1 MEWIG
6 NIALYVVLACGVI
19 GCVASIIARESALA
33 QAYMNGFY
41 AIGHIFVAIA
51 GIFASIPYIV
61 SLVESI
67 VSPLYSLAHID
78 PSLAITSILAIDMG
92 GYQVAMQ
99 SAKSLEGATMAM
111 FVGFMAGA
119 TIVFSIPVGLRI
131 IPKAAH
137 KDFALGIMIGFLGI
151 PFGVLVSCLFI
162 MLDPVLIRDHI
173 ATQGKPTYLLDFSLP
188 FIVWNL
194 MPLAAF
200 CLVVSL
206 GLYYVRKVMLVGFYV
221 LGFVV
226 DMWGKVF
233 LALLLIEHFS
243 GGISYVFGDFP
254 FDPVFADESDT
265 MRALE
270 IAGYTGLVLSG
281 TFVLCAL
288 LNTALKLSHKP
299 NALLFGGILA
309 CASNVLAAYPMLANL
324 SPKARIQIVAFS
336 VCGGF
341 LIGDHLSFSA
351 NFQPSLIVPIM
362 LGKLAGALLA
372 LWLARFFIGQK

>member
-33 QAYMNGFY
+33 QAYMNGLY
-41 AIGHIFVAIA
+41 AIGHIFVAIS

-99 SAKSLEGATMAM
+99 SAESLEGATMAM

-131 IPKAAH
+131 IPKTAH
-137 KDFALGIMIGFLGI
+137 KDFALGIMVGFLGI

-188 FIVWNL
+188 FILWNL
-194 MPLAAF
+194 MPLAVF

-206 GLYYVRKVMLVGFYV
+206 GLYYARRVMLVGFYV
-221 LGFVV
+221 FGFVV

-243 GGISYVFGDFP
+243 GGVSYVFGGFP

-324 SPKARIQIVAFS
+324 SPKTRVQIVAFS

-372 LWLARFFIGQK
+372 LCLARFFIEQK

>member
-33 QAYMNGFY
+33 QAYMNGLY

-99 SAKSLEGATMAM
+99 SAESLEGATMAM

-137 KDFALGIMIGFLGI
+137 KDFALGIMVGFLGI
-151 PFGVLVSCLFI
+151 PFGVLVSCLFV

-188 FIVWNL
+188 FILWNL
-194 MPLAAF
+194 IPLAAF

-206 GLYYVRKVMLVGFYV
+206 GLYYARRVMLVGFYV
-221 LGFVV
+221 FGFVV

-243 GGISYVFGDFP
+243 GGVSYVFGGFP

-324 SPKARIQIVAFS
+324 SPKTRIQIVAFS

-372 LWLARFFIGQK
+372 LCLARFFVEQK

>member
-67 VSPLYSLAHID
+67 ISPLYSLAHID

-206 GLYYVRKVMLVGFYV
+206 GLYYVRKVMLAGFYV
-221 LGFVV
+221 FGFVV

-243 GGISYVFGDFP
+243 GGISYVFGGFP
-254 FDPVFADESDT
+254 FDPVFADESDI

-309 CASNVLAAYPMLANL
+309 CVSNVLAAYPMLANL